1 MSRAIPTLLFA
12 AALLSVTAEAGETT
26 LERWLDRELIPH
38 VTRQLSEHPRFKGE
52 TVLFV
57 VMKDGTPAAI
67 SDTLT
72 LSLRDRLLDAA
83 VDKAG
88 ISIGWRQR
96 EAPATAA
103 ACQKDQVHYYIG
115 VETSRELNGQFA
127 VRVRAL
133 DIVQSEWVGGFGR
146 QWSGYLTTPE
156 HRAMRQRDTDALFLG
171 TRDVPFAA
179 GQNDL
184 LASYLAHE
192 LACTLHRQLAG
203 DYVIE
208 RTTSGDDPGALG
220 GTVELI
226 GNNLV
231 RSRAL
236 ALTADRQ
243 RSNAILSGKA
253 HRIDGDLYQY
263 WVSVTP
269 SDDGD
274 LPGDSKL
281 SNDSNLSDDRNLSG
295 DSKLSAVSASAY
307 VVLERHEPPAR
318 TRQDWTP
325 PTAVSTRVQTVAIPG
340 GRMRAVLGPL
350 AIGGPADLAACPGSA
365 YPATGLSNRVSGAGR
380 CSVLRAPAYGNAVVF
395 LLQHQ
400 TGHGLVRL
408 GDTGCRSRTTARLV
422 RSGNTLRF
430 PVAFFHDGRS
440 SAVSREAWPVE
451 VRNDVYYAIAVAD
464 SELARR
470 LANHIDRLPL
480 RCGVALRPGLQ
491 DAALDAW
498 LRQLAAI
505 STGARGA
512 VEWRGLEVE
521 DLT

>member
-1 MSRAIPTLLFA
+1 MSRPTPTLLLA
-12 AALLSVTAEAGETT
+12 AALLSAAAEARETT

-57 VMKDGTPAAI
+57 VMNEGTPAAT
-67 SDTLT
+67 SNALA

-83 VDKAG
+83 VDEAG

-96 EAPATAA
+96 AAPATAG
-103 ACQKDQVHYYIG
+103 ACERDRVHYYVG
-115 VETSRELNGQFA
+115 VETDRELDGRFT

-133 DIVQSEWVGGFGR
+133 DSVQREWVGGFGR
-146 QWSGYLTTPE
+146 QWSGYLTAPE
-156 HRAMRQRDTDALFLG
+156 RRALRQRDTDTVFLG
-171 TRDVPFAA
+171 TRDVPFTA

-184 LASYLAHE
+184 LANYLAHE
-192 LACTLHRQLAG
+192 LACALHRQVAG
-203 DYVIE
+203 DYVVE
-208 RTTSGDDPGALG
+208 RTASGGDPGGLD

-226 GNNLV
+226 GNNLI
-231 RSRAL
+231 RNRAL
-236 ALTADRQ
+236 ERSGDGR

-263 WVSVTP
+263 WVGVTP
-269 SDDGD
+269 AGSNKPSKDGD
-274 LPGDSKL
+274 LSADGELP
-281 SNDSNLSDDRNLSG
+281 
-295 DSKLSAVSASAY
+295 AVSASAY
-307 VVLERHEPPAR
+307 VMLDRGEPLAR
-318 TRQDWTP
+318 TRRDRRPYAAESTQVQ
-325 PTAVSTRVQTVAIPG
+325 AVAMPG
-340 GRMRAVLGPL
+340 GRTRAVLGPL
-350 AIGGPADLAACPGSA
+350 AIGGPGDVVACHGRAYSAA
-365 YPATGLSNRVSGAGR
+365 GLSNRVSGSGR
-380 CSVLRAPAYGNAVVF
+380 CSVLRAPAYDDAVVF
-395 LLQHQ
+395 LLKHQ

-408 GDTGCRSRTTARLV
+408 GDAGCRPRTTARLV
-422 RSGNTLRF
+422 ISGNTLRF

-440 SAVSREAWPVE
+440 VSISRESWPVE

-464 SELARR
+464 SALARR

-480 RCGVALRPGLQ
+480 RCDATLRRGLRN
-491 DAALDAW
+491 AALGAW

-505 STGARGA
+505 SAQARGA